1 MVYSKIENFFWKPEM
16 FRIVGLFHL
25 LGCLLNKSEK
35 SEMIQISPKR
45 FFGIPAFYSEVYLFT
60 DSLLLNRNILDQ
72 PDRTIKHSIQTV
84 FQNMKPNK
92 KA

>member
-1 MVYSKIENFFWKPEM
+1 M

-60 DSLLLNRNILDQ
+60 DSLLLKKTYLINQTEPLNIQ
-72 PDRTIKHSIQTV
+72 YKQFFKT
-84 FQNMKPNK
+84 
-92 KA
+92 